1 MEGNGWIYIGNTS
14 VCVCVI
20 ESENIHVLSL
30 EELLSKYVIRN

>member
-1 MEGNGWIYIGNTS
+1 
-14 VCVCVI
+14 VCVI